1 MRTNGRGMKRCAGI
15 VALAMMAGPI
25 CWSADTKD
33 VKSRDGGCQ
42 VSVPADWTVGELGG
56 SAESADKKVSLAVSS
71 PKMIDSFAELKKT
84 SQSVYTS
91 SKVTKSTASDFVM
104 EGESITGKPDV
115 YRAIPVGPSKFCI
128 VEVIYESGG
137 PEAAR
142 AVVQTLK
149 VAK

>member
-1 MRTNGRGMKRCAGI
+1 MKRYAGI
-15 VALAMMAGPI
+15 VALALLAGPI
-25 CWSADTKD
+25 CWSADSKT

-42 VSVPADWTVGELGG
+42 VSVPADWTAGELGG
-56 SAESADKKVSLAVSS
+56 SAASADKKVTLAVSS
-71 PKMIDSFAELKKT
+71 PKMIDSFEELKKT

-91 SKVTKSTASDFVM
+91 SKVTKSTASEFVL

-115 YRAIPVGPSKFCI
+115 YRAIAAGGGKFCI

-142 AVVQTLK
+142 AIAMTLK
-149 VAK
+149 GTK